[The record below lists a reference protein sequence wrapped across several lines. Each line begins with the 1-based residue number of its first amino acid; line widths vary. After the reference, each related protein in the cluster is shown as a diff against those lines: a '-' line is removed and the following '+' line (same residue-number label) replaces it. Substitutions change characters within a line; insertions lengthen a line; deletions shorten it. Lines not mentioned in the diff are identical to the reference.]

1 MNEMPKPAC
10 SERSAQLGGVCVILG
25 AAGALGAA
33 LGRAFSEAGA
43 EVVAADVR
51 APAGMIACD
60 VTDESAVAALL
71 DEASRRGE
79 IRHVLHAAGLA
90 SVAEVAD
97 TDISALRTLLEVNL
111 VSCFIVAKHAVRQL
125 SAGHSLTFLASHA
138 ALYGSARWAAY
149 SASKAGVVSLTQALA
164 QETGPLGIRVNCVS
178 PGSVE
183 SAMMDAVMANSAAD
197 RGLDVADVRREAEQA
212 SPLGRFATP
221 AEIAGVCVFLA
232 SPAASYIS
240 GANIV
245 VNGGER
251 PG

>member
-1 MNEMPKPAC
+1 MNGRPQPAN
-10 SERSAQLGGVCVILG
+10 SERSALLGGICLILG
-25 AAGALGAA
+25 AGGALGTA
-33 LGRAFSEAGA
+33 LRRAFGEAGA

-51 APAGMIACD
+51 ASEGMIACD

-71 DEASRRGE
+71 DEASRRGQ
-79 IRHVLHAAGLA
+79 ISHVLHAAGLA
-90 SVAEVAD
+90 SVATVAD
-97 TDISALRTLLEVNL
+97 ADIAELRTLLDVNL
-111 VSCFIVAKHAVRQL
+111 VSCFIVAKHAVRRL

-138 ALYGSARWAAY
+138 SLYGSARWAAY

-164 QETGPLGIRVNCVS
+164 QETGPLGVRVNCVS

-183 SAMMDAVMANSAAD
+183 SAMMDAVMAKAAAES
-197 RGLDVADVRREAEQA
+197 GLAVADVRRQAEQA

-221 AEIAGVCVFLA
+221 DEIADVCVFLA
-232 SPAASYIS
+232 SPAASYIT